1 MKRRPNVAIHTLGL
15 LALIAVTLTPA
26 TANTDADAGRP
37 SGATDASRSGAAPIG
52 APIIVAQGRC
62 FNGRCF

>member
-1 MKRRPNVAIHTLGL
+1 MNRQPNVAIRTLGM
-15 LALIAVTLTPA
+15 LALIALTLTPA

-37 SGATDASRSGAAPIG
+37 SGATNAGRSGSAPVG

>member
-1 MKRRPNVAIHTLGL
+1 MNRQPNVAIRTLGL

-26 TANTDADAGRP
+26 TRNTDADAGR
-37 SGATDASRSGAAPIG
+37 SSAATHAGASDP

>member
-1 MKRRPNVAIHTLGL
+1 MNRQPNVAIRTLGM
-15 LALIAVTLTPA
+15 LALIAVTLAPA
-26 TANTDADAGRP
+26 TRNDADAGR
-37 SGATDASRSGAAPIG
+37 SSAATNAGASDP

>member
-1 MKRRPNVAIHTLGL
+1 MNRQPNVAIRTLGL

-26 TANTDADAGRP
+26 TRNPDADAGR
-37 SGATDASRSGAAPIG
+37 SSAATNAGASDP

>member
-1 MKRRPNVAIHTLGL
+1 MNRQPNVAIRTLGL

-26 TANTDADAGRP
+26 TRNTDADAGRS
-37 SGATDASRSGAAPIG
+37 SGATNAERSGP

>member
-1 MKRRPNVAIHTLGL
+1 MNRQPNVAIRALGM
-15 LALIAVTLTPA
+15 LALIALTLTPA
-26 TANTDADAGRP
+26 TANTDADAGR
-37 SGATDASRSGAAPIG
+37 SSAATNAGRSGAAPTG

>member
-1 MKRRPNVAIHTLGL
+1 MVMNSQPPNVAIRTLGM
-15 LALIAVTLTPA
+15 LALIAVTLAPA
-26 TANTDADAGRP
+26 TRNNDADVGRSP
-37 SGATDASRSGAAPIG
+37 GPPGAERSGS

>member
-1 MKRRPNVAIHTLGL
+1 MKRRPNVAISALGL
-15 LALIAVTLTPA
+15 LALIALTLTPA
-26 TANTDADAGRP
+26 TRKTDADGGRS
-37 SGATDASRSGAAPIG
+37 SGATDAGRSGAAPAA

>member
-1 MKRRPNVAIHTLGL
+1 MNRQPNVAIRTLGM
-15 LALIAVTLTPA
+15 LALIAVTLAPA
-26 TANTDADAGRP
+26 TRNDADAGRSSGPP
-37 SGATDASRSGAAPIG
+37 SAERSGS